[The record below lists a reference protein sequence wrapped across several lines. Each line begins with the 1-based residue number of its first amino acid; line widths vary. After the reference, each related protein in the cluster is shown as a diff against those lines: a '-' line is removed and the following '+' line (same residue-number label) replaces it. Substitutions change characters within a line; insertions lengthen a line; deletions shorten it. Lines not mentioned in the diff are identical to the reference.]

1 MAHEINSATSE
12 VSLNIYDA
20 IGTSTVRGFRQSS
33 TKLLFHL
40 VLYLSFIG
48 GSIWLTWEFYVTDD
62 ARFLVVLACLA
73 FFAVALVATIHR
85 LLVLSGDVV
94 ILSPEGFHDLRLT
107 AKLVPWNLIEDV
119 SDWRLRGKSASTI
132 ILKLHGDA
140 EDSLPLTLYGR
151 SMRPYERLLGIQGIA
166 VHTWT
171 LDISHVRLLRL
182 VHAYVAAAKKSDSA

>member
-1 MAHEINSATSE
+1 M
-12 VSLNIYDA
+12 
-20 IGTSTVRGFRQSS
+20 RGFRQSP

-40 VLYLSFIG
+40 FLYLAFIG
-48 GSIWLTWEFYVTDD
+48 GSIWLTWEFYVADD

-73 FFAVALVATIHR
+73 FFAVALIATVHR
-85 LLVLSGDVV
+85 LLVLRGNVV

-119 SDWRLRGKSASTI
+119 SDWRLRGNSASTI

-151 SMRPYERLLGIQGIA
+151 LMRPYERLLGIQGIA

-171 LDISHVRLLRL
+171 LDISHVRLLQL
-182 VHAYVAAAKKSDSA
+182 VHAYLAAAKKSDSA